1 MECEQDS
8 EARRVSVVTVIWN
21 SASDAELNVRYWDHL
36 CRRYYVIDRVIKI
49 FLAVISSST
58 VAGWGFWKVADVV
71 WKALYGVSTVTAL
84 ALPILDF
91 RGKTQIIA
99 KVGEKWAQV
108 FVQYDILLFDIR
120 NGMSL
125 DKFVKRYKLI
135 REKHPVGMNSV
146 LTSNKKRLKNKL
158 WKEIEESRKKT
169 EEKPKYCEE
178 EE

>member
-1 MECEQDS
+1 MECKQTS
-8 EARRVSVVTVIWN
+8 EARHVSVVTVIWN

-36 CRRYYVIDRVIKI
+36 CRRYYVIDRVFKI

-58 VAGWGFWKVADVV
+58 VAGWGFWKEVDVV
-71 WKALYGVSTVTAL
+71 WKTLYGFSVVTAL

-91 RGKTQIIA
+91 RGKTQIMA

-108 FVQYDILLFDIR
+108 SVQYDILLFDIR

-125 DKFVKRYKLI
+125 DKVAKRYKLI
-135 REKHPVGMNSV
+135 REKHPAGMDSV
-146 LTSNKKRLKNKL
+146 LPSNKKRLKNKL
-158 WKEIEESRKKT
+158 WKEIEGSREQAKH
-169 EEKPKYCEE
+169 YEE